1 MCFYTFFVNL
11 LRWREKKRKIVN
23 IIKNDIF
30 SICYYRDVFLYI
42 IYIAFCFGRRLS
54 SFKNLIM
61 EDKMEKIKIEYIKPV
76 EIREYK
82 NNPRQH
88 KDEQIRQIANSIKQF
103 GFNNP
108 VLVDENCEI
117 LAGHGRL
124 AAAKLIELEQI
135 PIVRLVHLKEAEKRA
150 YRIADNK
157 LTENGLWNEDLLKLE
172 FCEIEKLSLNLGLE
186 LSLDV
191 TGFSLP
197 EVDVLLD
204 GSKKEHKSS
213 ETLNAEPYVPENEI
227 ISKSGDIWHLDQ
239 HRIICGNSLKN
250 ETLASLMS
258 GKKQIWCCKIRRLTL
273 KYKGMSEVAV
283 KLNIKNLL
291 LLPVK

>member
-30 SICYYRDVFLYI
+30 SRDVFLYI

-258 GKKQIWCCKIRRLTL
+258 GKKQIWCCNR
-273 KYKGMSEVAV
+273 
-283 KLNIKNLL
+283 
-291 LLPVK
+291 